1 MNNKRTSGLY
11 FRSSRDHND
20 LHPKL
25 MNVYHSMLQYDG
37 KTNNHRN
44 TKKIAAHEWFY
55 VYLVFIVYNILW
67 NSY

>member
-25 MNVYHSMLQYDG
+25 MNVYHSMMQYDG

-44 TKKIAAHEWFY
+44 KKI
-55 VYLVFIVYNILW
+55 
-67 NSY
+67 NSCA